1 MVKTASKIAG
11 TVQYIKQK
19 NNSPA
24 DYDDSPFAF
33 STSPETS
40 VTGAEIIISSFH
52 QLFFTYPRENTM
64 KPLRIA
70 IALIA
75 LFVVWYGCTTTPTT
89 TTTTTTD
96 TTQTS
101 TATVCFSKDVQPIFQ
116 ANCAVSGCH
125 DSQTL
130 EDGYDLSSYS
140 GIMRGVKASNANSS
154 VVYTITASSLGS
166 RRMPPSPRAAL
177 TDAQRAIIANWINAG
192 AQNTTC
198 N

>member
-1 MVKTASKIAG
+1 MQDTL
-11 TVQYIKQK
+11 QK

-24 DYDDSPFAF
+24 DYDGSLIAF
-33 STSPETS
+33 SISPETS
-40 VTGAEIIISSFH
+40 VTDVEIIISFLH
-52 QLFFTYPRENTM
+52 QLFFTYQRENTM

-75 LFVVWYGCTTTPTT
+75 LFVVWYGCTTTTPTT

-101 TATVCFSKDVQPIFQ
+101 TAAVCFSKDVQPIFQ

-125 DSQTL
+125 DSQTR

-140 GIMRGVKASNANSS
+140 GIMRGVKASNANGS

>member
-11 TVQYIKQK
+11 TAQYIKQK

-24 DYDDSPFAF
+24 DYDNSPCAF

-70 IALIA
+70 IAVIA
-75 LFVVWYGCTTTPTT
+75 LFVVWYGCTTTPTANT
-89 TTTTTTD
+89 TATTTD
-96 TTQTS
+96 TT
-101 TATVCFSKDVQPIFQ
+101 TATLCFSKDVQPIFQ
-116 ANCAVSGCH
+116 SNCAVSGCH
-125 DSQTL
+125 DSQTRS
-130 EDGYDLSSYS
+130 DGYDLSSYS